1 MELYIEILGSIE
13 IKAIGETPKNSMT
26 CFSFFAENDQ
36 KALSIAKE
44 LGIKSYGK
52 ITDIKLQGIDY

>member
-13 IKAIGETPKNSMT
+13 IKEIGENPKNSMT

-36 KALSIAKE
+36 KALTIAKE

-52 ITDIKLQGIDY
+52 ITDIKLKGKDY

>member
-1 MELYIEILGSIE
+1 MEIYIEIIGSIE
-13 IKAIGETPKNSMT
+13 KKEIGLNPKNSMT

-36 KALSIAKE
+36 KALVVAKE

-52 ITDIKLQGIDY
+52 ITNIKIQGIDY